1 MKDQK
6 IYMGPQTPET
16 SLDEFFAGMEIK
28 HVFLVCGRS
37 IRFLR
42 LNDYFSS
49 LEERLGIRVTRFSD
63 YKPNPAYESAVKGT
77 ELFRKEGCDCIV
89 AVGGGSAMDVA
100 KCVKLFA
107 TLDPSVSYLEQSYED
122 NGIPFLAVPTT
133 AGTGSEA
140 THFAVIYDGGKKLSV
155 AHESSVPQA
164 VVFDPSVLA
173 SLPDYQRRAT
183 MMDALCHAIES
194 CWSVKADEKSREIAK
209 EAIWQVLSAKDA
221 YLANAPE
228 GNRDMLLAAN
238 LAGKAINLT
247 QTTAGHAMCYR
258 LTGIFGISHG
268 HAAALCVSV
277 LWPFMIKH
285 AGECVDPEGADT
297 LRQVFA
303 ELADLW
309 GTLTMQEAAAQF
321 GILVK
326 ELGLDTL
333 KKPDDE
339 TAGPVEAS
347 EEVIDELA
355 DSVNLQRLKNN
366 PVALT
371 RDEIVF
377 LYKEI
382 FRRYGG

>member
-1 MKDQK
+1 
-6 IYMGPQTPET
+6 
-16 SLDEFFAGMEIK
+16 
-28 HVFLVCGRS
+28 
-37 IRFLR
+37 
-42 LNDYFSS
+42 
-49 LEERLGIRVTRFSD
+49 
-63 YKPNPAYESAVKGT
+63 
-77 ELFRKEGCDCIV
+77 
-89 AVGGGSAMDVA
+89 MDVA

-285 AGECVDPEGADT
+285 AGECIDPEGADT